1 MPKQIKVLLV
11 SSSGG
16 HLVQLSRIYEKLSA
30 YDFVLMTTAEKKQVP
45 SALKELPYTQ
55 LPEANQKTP
64 LKVIGLGTLL
74 YKEIIKIKP
83 DVVISTGAAPGAIS
97 LLIAKLRV
105 GSSCIWVDS
114 LANTQQLSLS
124 GRLVKRFCDL
134 WLSQWEDV
142 AEKTGATYMGKVI

>member
-1 MPKQIKVLLV
+1 MPKQIRVLLV

-16 HLVQLSRIYEKLSA
+16 HLVQLSRIHEKLSN
-30 YDFVLMTTAEKKQVP
+30 YEFLLMTTADKNQVP
-45 SALKELPYTQ
+45 NGLKELAYIQ

-64 LKVIGLGTLL
+64 VKVIRLGSLL
-74 YKEIIKIKP
+74 CKEIMKIKP

-97 LLIAKLRV
+97 IVIAKLLTN
-105 GSSCIWVDS
+105 SKCIWVDS

-124 GRLVKRFCDL
+124 GRLVKKFCDL

-142 AEKTGATYMGKVI
+142 ARKFGATYMGKVI